1 MEEIQVARKEN
12 SQKEQPQEQPQ
23 RGGRNVKDLISLL
36 LPDQSNWS
44 ISGLTAPTQPSSWV
58 LSTQAQ
64 TEGHYTRASIQPL
77 ASATRNGESLGVCKM
92 GLLTALPLHG

>member
-44 ISGLTAPTQPSSWV
+44 ISGLTAQPSLVPGFSA
-58 LSTQAQ
+58 LRPRP
-64 TEGHYTRASIQPL
+64 RATTPGLLLQPL

>member
-1 MEEIQVARKEN
+1 MEEIQVARKEKN

-44 ISGLTAPTQPSSWV
+44 ISGPTAPTQPSSWV

-64 TEGHYTRASIQPL
+64 TEGHYTRAS
-77 ASATRNGESLGVCKM
+77 TTTLGFCN
-92 GLLTALPLHG
+92 